1 MLELLAPTITID
13 QWQETYY
20 ISLVIFPIWI
30 KITKWNYGTKM
41 YPKKKKC
48 RKIHEICACLHIWQ
62 FCFQY
67 FVVFMKSPK
76 NLNDIFYQM
85 DHIW

>member
-13 QWQETYY
+13 QRQETYY

-30 KITKWNYGTKM
+30 KITAWNYGTKM

-48 RKIHEICACLHIWQ
+48 QEFFKIMQKTPHQMQITFRTLH
-62 FCFQY
+62 FTEG
-67 FVVFMKSPK
+67 SG
-76 NLNDIFYQM
+76 
-85 DHIW
+85 